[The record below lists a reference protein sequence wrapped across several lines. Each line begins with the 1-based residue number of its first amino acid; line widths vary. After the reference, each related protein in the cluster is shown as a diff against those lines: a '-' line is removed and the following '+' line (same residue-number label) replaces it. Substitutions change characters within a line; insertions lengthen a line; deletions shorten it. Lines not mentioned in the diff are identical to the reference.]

1 MSEILERID
10 VSNIISSEKLKLRRK
25 CYYTAHATT
34 IYSVEQA
41 ISILDYIGL
50 ITNSED
56 CLPFSLRLVE
66 NGELIQIAEDN
77 GEFGIG
83 DLLADS
89 LNDLD
94 GYNLLICVSRNSA
107 DCTVHEMYQ
116 SQKRIIIKNAAKNAI
131 NKLHNHL
138 NINGN
143 KKRGDDDR
151 TIMTAPHI
159 SRMESRSVPP
169 QILTNDETI
178 NDYQQQQLSP
188 LTTINTPFNNP
199 KSNIM
204 KYRRTLAPTQQDLTK
219 LLAALPPNK
228 KGQF

>member
-1 MSEILERID
+1 MTETID
-10 VSNIISSEKLKLRRK
+10 TSNIFSSDKIRLRRK

-50 ITNSED
+50 STNSED

-89 LNDLD
+89 LNELD
-94 GYNLLICVSRNSA
+94 GYNLLICVSRKSA

-116 SQKRIIIKNAAKNAI
+116 SQKRIVIKNAAKSAI
-131 NKLHNHL
+131 NKLHDHL
-138 NINGN
+138 NGN
-143 KKRGDDDR
+143 DNVSV
-151 TIMTAPHI
+151 MTEPKIPSFRA
-159 SRMESRSVPP
+159 RSIPP
-169 QILTNDETI
+169 QLHIDTNVPM
-178 NDYQQQQLSP
+178 SP
-188 LTTINTPFNNP
+188 LSTVPNSPFQSP
-199 KSNIM
+199 KISSM
-204 KYRRTLAPTQQDLTK
+204 KYRNTLIPSHKDLTM
-219 LLAALPPNK
+219 LLAALPKPK
-228 KGQF
+228 SFH

>member
-1 MSEILERID
+1 MIENID
-10 VSNIISSEKLKLRRK
+10 ISNIFSSDKIRLRRK

-50 ITNSED
+50 STNSED

-94 GYNLLICVSRNSA
+94 GYNLLICVSRKSA

-116 SQKRIIIKNAAKNAI
+116 SQKRIVIKNAAKNAI
-131 NKLHNHL
+131 NKLYVHL
-138 NINGN
+138 SNGN
-143 KKRGDDDR
+143 RKRENDDM
-151 TIMTAPHI
+151 TVITAPI
-159 SRMESRSVPP
+159 MGKVETRTAIPP
-169 QILTNDETI
+169 QLIIDTNNQI
-178 NDYQQQQLSP
+178 SP
-188 LTTINTPFNNP
+188 LSTPFQSP
-199 KSNIM
+199 KISSMSN
-204 KYRRTLAPTQQDLTK
+204 KFTRQRPTLAPSQKDLTR
-219 LLAALPPNK
+219 LLEALPKPK
-228 KGQF
+228 KVGLF

>member
-1 MSEILERID
+1 MSLTVEKID
-10 VSNIISSEKLKLRRK
+10 ISNIFSSDKVKLRRK

-50 ITNSED
+50 TTNSED

-83 DLLADS
+83 ELLADS

-94 GYNLLICVSRNSA
+94 GYNLLICVSRKSA

-116 SQKRIIIKNAAKNAI
+116 SQKRIVIKNAAKTAI
-131 NKLHNHL
+131 SKLHDHL
-138 NINGN
+138 NGS
-143 KKRGDDDR
+143 KRNSDDR
-151 TIMTAPHI
+151 SVMTAPNI
-159 SRMESRSVPP
+159 GRMESRSIPP
-169 QILTNDETI
+169 HLKIDTNPV
-178 NDYQQQQLSP
+178 SP
-188 LTTINTPFNNP
+188 LSSNANTPFQSP
-199 KSNIM
+199 KITSM
-204 KYRRTLAPTQQDLTK
+204 RTTLVPSKKDLST
-219 LLAALPPNK
+219 LLAALPK
-228 KGQF
+228 SSY

>member
-1 MSEILERID
+1 MTEMLETID
-10 VSNIISSEKLKLRRK
+10 VSNIISSEKYKLRRK
-25 CYYTAHATT
+25 CYYIAHATT

-94 GYNLLICVSRNSA
+94 GYNLLICVSRKSA

-116 SQKRIIIKNAAKNAI
+116 SQKRIVIKNAAKSAI
-131 NKLHNHL
+131 NKLHDHL
-138 NINGN
+138 NINST
-143 KKRGDDDR
+143 KKRSDDDR

-159 SRMESRSVPP
+159 SRMESRLVPP
-169 QILTNDETI
+169 KILVNEMKE
-178 NDYQQQQLSP
+178 YQQQQPMSP
-188 LTTINTPFNNP
+188 LTASNTPFHSP
-199 KSNIM
+199 KSNLM
-204 KYRRTLAPTQQDLTK
+204 KYRRTLAPSQQDLTK
-219 LLAALPPNK
+219 LLAALPNNRN
-228 KGQF
+228 GQF

>member
-1 MSEILERID
+1 MMIENID
-10 VSNIISSEKLKLRRK
+10 ISNIFSSDKIRLRRK

-50 ITNSED
+50 STNSED

-94 GYNLLICVSRNSA
+94 GYNLLICVSRKSA

-116 SQKRIIIKNAAKNAI
+116 SQKRIVIKNAAKNAI
-131 NKLHNHL
+131 NKLYAHL
-138 NINGN
+138 SNGN
-143 KKRGDDDR
+143 KKRENDEM
-151 TIMTAPHI
+151 TVITAPVMGKVETRI
-159 SRMESRSVPP
+159 IPP
-169 QILTNDETI
+169 QLIIDTNNQI
-178 NDYQQQQLSP
+178 SP
-188 LTTINTPFNNP
+188 LSTPFQSP
-199 KSNIM
+199 KISSM
-204 KYRRTLAPTQQDLTK
+204 SKFTRPTLAPSQKDLTR
-219 LLAALPPNK
+219 LLEALPKPK
-228 KGQF
+228 KGGLF